1 MRIAVTGG
9 SGKAGPY
16 IIADLVK
23 HGHQVINVDMV
34 SGGTEVPFQRADLTD
49 YGQTVS
55 VLQGTEAL
63 VHLAAIPNPRN
74 DPPEVVFST
83 NVLSTWNVLQSAE
96 VLGIGKLVLASSINA
111 IGASFSKE
119 IVPPQYLPV
128 DEEHPT
134 RAEDSYSLSKWV
146 GEQIADGFARR
157 RSVQIASF
165 RFHGLLREDQMQELQ
180 RSPLAN
186 PDRNVGGFWGY
197 VDLKDAAR
205 ACRMA
210 LEAEWE
216 GHETFFIN
224 ASDTILAIPTEEAI
238 TNSYPGVPLKRPIP
252 EYESA
257 IDCSKA
263 RRFFGWNSNI
273 SWRDTGN

>member
-16 IIADLVK
+16 VIADLLN
-23 HGHQVINVDMV
+23 HGHEVVNVDMV

-55 VLQGTEAL
+55 VLQGLEAL
-63 VHLAAIPNPRN
+63 VHLAAIPSPRH

-83 NVLSTWNVLQSAE
+83 NALSTWNILQSAE
-96 VLGIGKLVLASSINA
+96 LLGIGKLVLASSINA
-111 IGASFSKE
+111 IGISFSKE
-119 IVPPQYLPV
+119 IVPPQYFPV

-165 RFHGLLREDQMQELQ
+165 RFHGLLREDEMQKLQ
-180 RSPLAN
+180 RSPTAN
-186 PDRNVGGFWGY
+186 ADRNVRGFWGY
-197 VDLKDAAR
+197 VDLRDAAR

-224 ASDTILAIPTEEAI
+224 ASDTILTIPTEEAI
-238 TNSYPGVPLKRPIP
+238 TNAYPGVPLKRPIP
-252 EYESA
+252 EYEAA
-257 IDCSKA
+257 IGCSKA
-263 RRFFGWNSNI
+263 QRFFGWKSNI